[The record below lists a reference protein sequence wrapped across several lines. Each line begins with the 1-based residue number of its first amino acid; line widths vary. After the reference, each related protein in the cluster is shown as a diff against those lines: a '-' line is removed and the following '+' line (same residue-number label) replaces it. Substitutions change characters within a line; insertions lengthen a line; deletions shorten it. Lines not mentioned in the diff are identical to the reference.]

1 MFQIILNT
9 FCPCDFVALAKIVR
23 QSISEYNKVV
33 KAASKL
39 LYKRENF
46 QINTAGI
53 TALVRKKNEAKSL
66 QAVQVTIYVDENI
79 IKYDTFSGYDTG

>member
-9 FCPCDFVALAKIVR
+9 YCPCDFVALAKIVR

-39 LYKRENF
+39 SYKRENF

-53 TALVRKKNEAKSL
+53 TALVRKNEAKSL
-66 QAVQVTIYVDENI
+66 QAVRVIIYVDENI